1 MIHIVID
8 STAAVP
14 PDLLLAHPNVHVIP
28 LTLSFGKEYVPETES
43 SIEKVID
50 FTEKTGENVKTS
62 QPSTGD
68 FLRLFKAVP
77 EEDGI
82 IVITITSGVS
92 GTYNGALLAARQS
105 GRRKICVVNS
115 RTTAIGMVQL
125 LEDVL
130 DEIDQG
136 LSFEKISDSLHEA
149 ALRMRTTFVPG
160 TLEYLRRGGR
170 IGKAA
175 GLIGAIL
182 KIRPVIF
189 LNEKDE
195 VDVWSKVR
203 TEKKGFAQMIQFLQ
217 ENTPGRRIGIVH
229 IENPEGAAVLQS
241 QIQNLYPGQTVTV
254 STGTPVLAAYLGP
267 GLVGIIFEK
276 AE

>member
-1 MIHIVID
+1 MIHIIID

-14 PDLLLAHPNVHVIP
+14 PDMLQAHPNIHVIP
-28 LTLSFGKEYVPETES
+28 LTLSFGEEYVPETES
-43 SIEKVID
+43 SLEKVID
-50 FTEKTGENVKTS
+50 FTERTGENIKTS

-68 FLRLFKAVP
+68 FLRLFGTVP
-77 EEDGI
+77 KDDGI
-82 IVITITSGVS
+82 IVIAITSGVS
-92 GTYNGALLAARQS
+92 GTYNGAVLAARQS
-105 GRRKICVVNS
+105 GRSQITVVNS
-115 RTTAIGMVQL
+115 RTTAVGMVQL

-130 DEIDQG
+130 EDIENG
-136 LSFEKISDSLHEA
+136 LSFEDISDRLNKA

-175 GLIGAIL
+175 GLIGSIL
-182 KIRPVIF
+182 NIRPVIF

-195 VDVWSKVR
+195 VDVLAKVR
-203 TEKKGFAQMIQFLQ
+203 TEKKGFARMLQFLQ
-217 ENTPGRRIGIVH
+217 ENAPCRRIGIVH
-229 IENPEGAAVLQS
+229 IENPEGAKALQD
-241 QIQNLYPGQTVTV
+241 QVQKLYPGQTVTV

-267 GLVGIIFEK
+267 GLAGIIFEK